1 MRATR
6 TGALHD
12 RNLSVSQ
19 HDERVSQTEPALQWV
34 GRAGRAH
41 SGSFYVG
48 VWAVRGAGK
57 PAWVK
62 LSGAFTARPP
72 PAL

>member
-12 RNLSVSQ
+12 RNLSVSG
-19 HDERVSQTEPALQWV
+19 HDERVSLQTEPALQWV

-48 VWAVRGAGK
+48 VWAVRGAGR
-57 PAWVK
+57 PAG
-62 LSGAFTARPP
+62 LTSAAAHSQR